1 MAIFVSYCPLISLAR
16 VLRPSIVL
24 ARHTRN
30 TTPCQLPLTSRDPYS
45 LDAHTNEV
53 DLFKVEVK
61 SCLAADARNL
71 VIECRTR
78 RRVSRSE
85 WKTTRLFYLPQSPF
99 PFSTSPRSSLLCR
112 LGPRL
117 LSLQQAITSHF
128 YRNNHH
134 YISP

>member
-1 MAIFVSYCPLISLAR
+1 MSYCPLISFAR
-16 VLRPSIVL
+16 VLRSYICL

-45 LDAHTNEV
+45 LDPHTNEV
-53 DLFKVEVK
+53 DLFKVQVK

-71 VIECRTR
+71 VIRCHTR

-99 PFSTSPRSSLLCR
+99 PSSTSPRSTFLCR

-117 LSLQQAITSHF
+117 PSLQQAITTHF
-128 YRNNHH
+128 YRNNYH
-134 YISP
+134 